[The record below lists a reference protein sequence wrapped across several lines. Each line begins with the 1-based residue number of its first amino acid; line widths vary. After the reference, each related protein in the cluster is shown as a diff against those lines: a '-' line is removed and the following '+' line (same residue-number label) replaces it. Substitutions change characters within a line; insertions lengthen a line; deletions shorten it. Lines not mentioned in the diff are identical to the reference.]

1 MPGTYGSALGV
12 ALVMG
17 LNALAA
23 STPYPRLTVWF
34 ATLAI
39 VPLSIVVTARALR
52 FFREEDPQV
61 IVVDEVAG
69 QSLTLLPLAG
79 EPATGISYWLAVF
92 VGFVLFRAL
101 DAIKPYPIWKL
112 GHLKGAWGVVA
123 DDLAAGIAAAAL
135 LLAFLRFL

>member
-1 MPGTYGSALGV
+1 
-12 ALVMG
+12 MG

-23 STPYPRLTVWF
+23 STPYPRLIVWS

-39 VPLSIVVTARALR
+39 AALSIVITARALR

-79 EPATGISYWLAVF
+79 VSHTASSYWLAVL
-92 VGFVLFRAL
+92 VGFLLFRAL

-123 DDLAAGIAAAAL
+123 DDLAAGVVAAAL
-135 LLAFLRFL
+135 LLAFLRFF